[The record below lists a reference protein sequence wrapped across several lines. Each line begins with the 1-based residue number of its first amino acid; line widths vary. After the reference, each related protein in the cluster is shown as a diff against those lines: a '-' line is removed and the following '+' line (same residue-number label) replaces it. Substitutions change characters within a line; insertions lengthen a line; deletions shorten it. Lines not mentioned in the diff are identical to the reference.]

1 MKFEMRNKIGKI
13 ALILI
18 LLTSLGFTSCKKWL
32 DLQPEDGLIEENYW
46 KTKEQL
52 KSAVMGCYASMLDG
66 SAIPLTKYMFMWGE
80 LRGDMVTTGFGVDD
94 NIDITTLNNLRR
106 DQLFM
111 IRTEIDAT
119 NSIANWEAFYR
130 TINYCNDVIKN
141 GPKVLETDKTIT
153 QAQVN
158 QYLAE
163 ARGLRALM
171 YFYLLRTFKEVPLK
185 TEPTTSDK
193 EIVSLP
199 KSTSEEI
206 SEVIIADL
214 KFAAENGATSYPSMA
229 EDRGRINQYTAYTI
243 MADVYLWNENY
254 QECINACAKVKESGR
269 YRLLPKGVDQEDFA
283 NNIYRDKNSIE
294 SIFEIQFDL
303 QKRNPFWTMFINNRE
318 FQAKDWIISGDLYGI
333 NFNDVENGDIRG
345 NGTSYNEGGGNIIKF
360 TQGRTEA
367 TSVSNWMVYRYA
379 DVLLMEAEALA
390 WLDEGNTTNGAAAI
404 KIVTDLR
411 DVRNAL
417 PVTEKGPVEIPLPDD
432 SKKISDFILE
442 ERAREFA
449 FEGKRWFDIL
459 RHSKRG
465 DRPENLQ
472 LLIDI
477 ASANALPSKQQT
489 VINKYRDK
497 RSHYLPIYFTEIQTN
512 KALVQNSFY

>member
-141 GPKVLETDKTIT
+141 GPKVLETDKTIS

-206 SEVIIADL
+206 SEVI
-214 KFAAENGATSYPSMA
+214 
-229 EDRGRINQYTAYTI
+229 
-243 MADVYLWNENY
+243 
-254 QECINACAKVKESGR
+254 
-269 YRLLPKGVDQEDFA
+269 
-283 NNIYRDKNSIE
+283 
-294 SIFEIQFDL
+294 
-303 QKRNPFWTMFINNRE
+303 
-318 FQAKDWIISGDLYGI
+318 
-333 NFNDVENGDIRG
+333 
-345 NGTSYNEGGGNIIKF
+345 
-360 TQGRTEA
+360 
-367 TSVSNWMVYRYA
+367 
-379 DVLLMEAEALA
+379 
-390 WLDEGNTTNGAAAI
+390 
-404 KIVTDLR
+404 
-411 DVRNAL
+411 
-417 PVTEKGPVEIPLPDD
+417 
-432 SKKISDFILE
+432 
-442 ERAREFA
+442 
-449 FEGKRWFDIL
+449 
-459 RHSKRG
+459 
-465 DRPENLQ
+465 
-472 LLIDI
+472 
-477 ASANALPSKQQT
+477 
-489 VINKYRDK
+489 
-497 RSHYLPIYFTEIQTN
+497 
-512 KALVQNSFY
+512 